1 MKQDQKGYIVVIEGT
16 DGCGKQTQAKM
27 LKDKLSQITGRE
39 VFEISFPNYDS
50 QSSGPVKM
58 YLNGD
63 LAQNASDI
71 DAYQASSMFAVD
83 RLCTFY
89 SSIKQHLD
97 NGEIIILDRYTP
109 SNALHQAGKIDDK
122 GERDRF
128 LSWLFDFEYNILH
141 LPEPDDVLFL
151 DVPPQVS
158 QKLRKERGILKSGES
173 NDIHEKDEGHLYK
186 AYLSGKYVSE
196 KYNWSQISCVDNNGD
211 ILSREE
217 IHKRIMSR
225 VLDNKK
231 LQQIILNVANSKEQ
245 GFSAIDE

>member
-1 MKQDQKGYIVVIEGT
+1 
-16 DGCGKQTQAKM
+16 M
-27 LKDKLSQITGRE
+27 LKKFLNVSKNTRVAIYKASTWLA
-39 VFEISFPNYDS
+39 VFQLIA
-50 QSSGPVKM
+50 M
-58 YLNGD
+58 L
-63 LAQNASDI
+63 
-71 DAYQASSMFAVD
+71 
-83 RLCTFY
+83 
-89 SSIKQHLD
+89 
-97 NGEIIILDRYTP
+97 
-109 SNALHQAGKIDDK
+109 
-122 GERDRF
+122 
-128 LSWLFDFEYNILH
+128 
-141 LPEPDDVLFL
+141 L